1 MLSILPKTAAYVINT
16 LFSSKVNNF
25 LYVMKDSDHHIPT
38 STHFLRTHDVY
49 LICLV
54 WPGHIL
60 PPHLGAG
67 RVQVLSLTKGC
78 CPSPQVFEHALCVLH
93 CPQEPQLP
101 FTVHSSYYTWWFHL
115 WSTTYSIKKKTWYLL
130 LNSQI

>member
-1 MLSILPKTAAYVINT
+1 
-16 LFSSKVNNF
+16 
-25 LYVMKDSDHHIPT
+25 MKYSDYHIPT
-38 STHFLRTHDVY
+38 STHFLRTHDLY
-49 LICLV
+49 LICMV
-54 WPGHIL
+54 WPGHVF

-101 FTVHSSYYTWWFHL
+101 FTVHSSHNLFY
-115 WSTTYSIKKKTWYLL
+115 K
-130 LNSQI
+130 